1 MYDIRLNDYYLD
13 EKERE
18 DWNNRNILYN
28 TIWFYLN
35 KRGMPDIEYSDV
47 AVNIYKKI
55 HSLRTGIV

>member
-35 KRGMPDIEYSDV
+35 KRGMPDIE
-47 AVNIYKKI
+47 
-55 HSLRTGIV
+55 